1 MLLSHLGLCTAKFS
15 ITFMSDLSF
24 YLGCMVGTALMAILF
39 YPPIPLPCNFALPC
53 RSAFGLSHV
62 AGLANNM
69 LADLAQAE
77 A

>member
-1 MLLSHLGLCTAKFS
+1 MYGET
-15 ITFMSDLSF
+15 
-24 YLGCMVGTALMAILF
+24 TALMAILF

-53 RSAFGLSHV
+53 HSAFGLSHV
-62 AGLANNM
+62 SGLANNM